1 MSKELTSTDDIEK
14 VIENYDT
21 FTAYILDQDTHVEN
35 ATIEL
40 IGIVYNLDEDDLS
53 TDYLINIIERT
64 LDLHRAYMRRN
75 QL

>member
-1 MSKELTSTDDIEK
+1 MTKEITSTQDLEN

-21 FTAYILDQDTHVEN
+21 FTTYVLEQDTHVEN
-35 ATIEL
+35 VTIEL
-40 IGIVYNLDEDDLS
+40 IGILYGLDDDDLS
-53 TDYLINIIERT
+53 TDYFINIIERT